1 MNINIKET
9 LENIIFLTLLTLTLW
24 VTLVIV
30 G

>member
-24 VTLVIV
+24 IALVIA

>member
-24 VTLVIV
+24 ITLVIV